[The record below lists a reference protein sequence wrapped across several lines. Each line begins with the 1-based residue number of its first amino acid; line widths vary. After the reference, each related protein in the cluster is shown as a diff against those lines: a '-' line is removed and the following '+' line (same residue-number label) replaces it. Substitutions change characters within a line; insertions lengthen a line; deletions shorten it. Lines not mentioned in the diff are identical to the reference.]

1 MPAAKA
7 SEIIANSSSIV
18 SGGFKKIP
26 LCKLKIIERNYSPH
40 ELRKGEHLLNDY
52 YGEFEIVYHF
62 EKAWESCR
70 RVIKSQK

>member
-26 LCKLKIIERNYSPH
+26 LYKLKIIERNYSSH
-40 ELRKGEHLLNDY
+40 ELRKGEHLLNGY
-52 YGEFEIVYHF
+52 HGQFEIVYHF
-62 EKAWESCR
+62 EKVWESCR
-70 RVIKSQK
+70 RVIISQQ